1 MEIWSVQIVTFT
13 GDGIIFCIDSF
24 NLITVSV
31 ILLSLIMIKHSIQ
44 ARQPPLSPSSDYQL
58 SICTHMATGVEGV
71 GLLISRSENR
81 LCITTRTGSAL
92 AIFCF
97 DWISLNIC
105 DWIFL
110 HIIALFVTI
119 YSVTYDIGTNKP
131 FIIIIIIIILA
142 TSITFKESH
151 SDHFY

>member
-1 MEIWSVQIVTFT
+1 MEIYGVQIVTFT
-13 GDGIIFCIDSF
+13 GDGIVLSIDSF

-31 ILLSLIMIKHSIQ
+31 ILLSLSIIKHSIQ

-58 SICTHMATGVEGV
+58 SICTHMATGAEGV

-97 DWISLNIC
+97 DLTPK
-105 DWIFL
+105 DVKLHFIFL
-110 HIIALFVTI
+110 DLCLQLDLMLM
-119 YSVTYDIGTNKP
+119 SCGLD
-131 FIIIIIIIILA
+131 
-142 TSITFKESH
+142 
-151 SDHFY
+151 